1 VPNRLEKCAA
11 DQQEARVQKIFGK
24 SGLRQLRQS
33 SVAVIGVGQLGGSV
47 AQELGCLSIPI
58 TLVDYGTVEPEN
70 IGTQGFRIDHLGM
83 TKVEARAT
91 QISECTTK
99 SKFLLI
105 PAPIEDVGI
114 GIFSQTRLII
124 TALDSRASRIRVA
137 EIAQLL
143 GIPMLDL
150 AVDGTG
156 KRLLGNVALY
166 ESSQPDAP
174 GYCCRWDAQ
183 GIAAIRNEGQ
193 RQGCPSWRS
202 SGVPITPPTLSAPAF
217 GRAVSGLATTWA
229 IDRLLGRADQLMNTQ
244 IQLHSGSTTTLRSL
258 TMQRSPRCALSHS
271 MLEPIST
278 VSAKTTVGELAK
290 HAVADLGAEPE
301 AFQLYHR
308 DFVPEL
314 FCPLDGQ
321 TRALPRFRHGYRDD
335 EVACGCSPG
344 SEFVPS
350 EQSDRL
356 NQVMWRRW
364 SAMTWHDL
372 ALPASDVVTAVA
384 ADGREAHYVIGPPPM
399 PCTRTTVGRKK

>member
-1 VPNRLEKCAA
+1 MGNRLEGRAA
-11 DQQEARVQKIFGK
+11 DQQEARVEKIFGK
-24 SGLRQLRQS
+24 RELRKLRQP
-33 SVAVIGVGQLGGSV
+33 SVAIIGVGQLGGSV
-47 AQELGCLSIPI
+47 AQELGCLSIPL
-58 TLVDYGTVEPEN
+58 TLVDCGTVAPTN
-70 IGTQGFRIDHLGM
+70 VGTQGFRIDHLGM
-83 TKVEARAT
+83 TKVEARAS

-99 SKFLLI
+99 SKFRLI
-105 PAPIEDVGI
+105 PSLIENVGI
-114 GIFSQTRLII
+114 GIFLQTRLII

-156 KRLLGNVALY
+156 KRLLGTVALY
-166 ESSQPDAP
+166 ESRQPDAP
-174 GYCCRWDAQ
+174 CYCCRWDAQ
-183 GIAAIRNEGQ
+183 AIAAIRNEGQ

-202 SGVPITPPTLSAPAF
+202 PSVPITPPTLSAPAF
-217 GRAVSGLATTWA
+217 GRAVAGLATTWA
-229 IDRLLGRADQLMNTQ
+229 IDRLLDRADQLMNTQ

-258 TMQRSPRCALSHS
+258 TMLRSPRCALSHS

-278 VSAKTTVGELAK
+278 VPEKTTLGGLAK

-301 AFQLYHR
+301 AFQLHHR

-344 SEFVPS
+344 SEFVPR

-364 SAMTWHDL
+364 SAMKWLDL

-384 ADGREAHYVIGPPPM
+384 ADGREAHYIVGPPPT
-399 PCTRTTVGRKK
+399 PRARTAVGRKR